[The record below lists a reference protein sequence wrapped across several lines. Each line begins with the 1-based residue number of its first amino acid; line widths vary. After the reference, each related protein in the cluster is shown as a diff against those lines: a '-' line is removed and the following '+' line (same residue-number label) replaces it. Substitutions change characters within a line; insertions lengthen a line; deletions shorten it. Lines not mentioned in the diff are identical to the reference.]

1 MNHAYSH
8 RPSSAVPRRGFTLV
22 ELLIVIGI
30 IAALLGILLPALAAA
45 REQARRAKCLSNL
58 RQLTMAWLMYA
69 GENKGHF
76 CSSEMQSADNP
87 MSYGLAGV
95 PPAGIPRFFW
105 SWAADGT
112 PNQDLTMGVLW
123 PYLKDNQ
130 VYFCP
135 NDPSVP
141 NTIYMINGL
150 LAGRIGHPTT
160 LFNLAQVRQ
169 PERTFAFI
177 ESGPEVDFVG
187 NPEMTNGHLDHSFA
201 TPLYPAQKFI
211 QLPGTFHT
219 LGPNAGCTIS
229 FVDGH
234 VLFWQYANP
243 IFFQDTNSA
252 ANVLATRDTTDAYQ
266 LEAWSGGPTPP
277 GSVP

>member
-1 MNHAYSH
+1 MNRAYSC
-8 RPSSAVPRRGFTLV
+8 RSPTVPRRGFTLV

-30 IAALLGILLPALAAA
+30 IAALVAILLPALAAA

-76 CSSEMQSADNP
+76 CSSEMQP
-87 MSYGLAGV
+87 MTNLTNYALAGV
-95 PPAGIPRFFW
+95 PPAQKPVFFW
-105 SWAADGT
+105 SWIADAT
-112 PNQDLTMGVLW
+112 PNQDLTTGALW

-135 NDPSVP
+135 NDSSVP
-141 NTIYMINGL
+141 NTIYVINGL
-150 LAGRIGHPTT
+150 LAGRIGRPTT
-160 LFNLAQVRQ
+160 LFNLGQVPQ

-177 ESGPEVDFVG
+177 EAGPEVDSAG
-187 NPEMTNGHLDHSFA
+187 NPEYTNGHLNSSFA

-219 LGPNAGCTIS
+219 HGPNAGCTIS